1 MGRFRHSAA
10 FGFALWLVLILLL
23 SCSDKAARMKGLT
36 DADLLARAL
45 DQASRNKHAAA
56 ADAFRTLLERHP
68 TSPLAARAQLGL
80 AEAQMARKDFVD
92 AEASFDDFLRLFPA
106 SDNVPYAL
114 SRKAETLRRQ
124 VGPPGR
130 DQSRTREAIRIYEAL
145 IAKDPKGP
153 YRAEA
158 DARIRELRDRLAEH
172 EKMVVAH
179 YLKRRKPESAEARA
193 RRAVA
198 DHPDAAALPILMTL
212 LAEALER
219 QNRDGEAAEIRGVV
233 AERFPGFGAKTK

>member
-1 MGRFRHSAA
+1 MGCFRHSAA
-10 FGFALWLVLILLL
+10 SGLALWLVLALLI
-23 SCSDKAARMKGLT
+23 SCSDKAARTKGLT
-36 DADLLARAL
+36 DADLLARAQ

-56 ADAFRTLLERHP
+56 ADFFRTLLERYP

-80 AEAQMARKDFVD
+80 AEAQMARKDYVE

-114 SRKAETLRRQ
+114 SRKAELLRRQ

-130 DQSRTREAIRIYEAL
+130 DQSRTREAIRIYEDL
-145 IAKDPKGP
+145 IAKDPQGP

-172 EKMVVAH
+172 EKLVIAH
-179 YLKRRKPESAEARA
+179 YLKRRKPVSAEARA
-193 RRAVA
+193 RRTIA
-198 DHPDAAALPILMTL
+198 DYPDAAALPALMAL

-219 QNRDGEAAEIRGVV
+219 QAREEEAAEIRGIV
-233 AERFPGFGAKTK
+233 AERFPEFGAKTK